1 MTVCDQ
7 KNTFPYSQ
15 KHNISESE
23 GTFTLYRQEKQT
35 TLTNM
40 LRVIQLTEG

>member
-1 MTVCDQ
+1 MRGGMLKKKERMTACGQ

-23 GTFTLYRQEKQT
+23 GTFTLYRQEK
-35 TLTNM
+35 
-40 LRVIQLTEG
+40 